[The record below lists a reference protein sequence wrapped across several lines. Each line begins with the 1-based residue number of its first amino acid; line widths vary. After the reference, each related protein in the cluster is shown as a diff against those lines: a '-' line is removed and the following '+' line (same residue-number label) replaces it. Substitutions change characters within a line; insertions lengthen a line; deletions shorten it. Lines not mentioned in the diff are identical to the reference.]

1 MGRPVSSC
9 LWIVSLSGAFIDD
22 DDGYG
27 APGPFLPSFLRFP
40 PSVPRFVV
48 PPLSCVKSRAQPA
61 ARTSED
67 ILGEVEPGSG
77 R

>member
-22 DDGYG
+22 DDGCG

-40 PSVPRFVV
+40 PPFLVLLS
-48 PPLSCVKSRAQPA
+48 PLFLV
-61 ARTSED
+61 
-67 ILGEVEPGSG
+67 
-77 R
+77 